1 MSISQQYI
9 SRNYVVLSMALSKD
23 LFKSGHKSNSNAA
36 TQKLAEKPD
45 RKTLGVRTKLSASI
59 AVVGLLTAVAI
70 TIAVYAFNSA
80 STQFRAIN
88 EERVPSLVDAGTLAI
103 QSTELTIAASE
114 LIGADQQDA
123 RQEAFDTLSL
133 TVENLLNRV
142 PASNQTGPAAD
153 DIVKLRKAVEGFS
166 SQLDALDAM
175 TDGNLSIKAQ
185 SSELLLELFKT
196 DTLIGALLSPAIS
209 KAYSELQEGGQTAG
223 REAGALVD
231 RLMKTE
237 VFAFRTLM
245 DVQIEVG
252 QLGGAASTFLNL
264 SEPKLEGK
272 FKSILGRASI
282 RIRNTTKSLLA
293 NGDLTQETASKLNLL
308 ANRGEEAIKM
318 RELASFFP
326 KSGSVQ
332 TFIDGINELQSD
344 VEKDLAKAVDN
355 KYNGMLLN
363 AQKAAS
369 ENKGIIDDLVN
380 IQMKQVRSSLEAM
393 STLRQ
398 FTSMV
403 VQGALTDDP
412 KVVETMQ
419 QSVGFIVSRL
429 NNLLGAVGNS
439 DTVENAKKLNDL
451 VHPDTGLIALRK
463 SVLNTSEAV
472 EGLVQDVYRE
482 TKLINSIIFD
492 ILTAERAEIA
502 TSSAQLDEQLAWST
516 NVLIGIGA
524 AALLTLLLVA
534 FVVINRGIVN
544 PLSKL
549 IGSTRS
555 LAKGELDTEIN
566 YTNRGDE
573 LGQLA
578 KALLIFRDNA
588 LEKIQ
593 VESNSEKVRLE
604 VEEERL
610 ENENLKAEEARQ
622 IQSAVDELGFGLKEL
637 AQGNLS
643 ARLETPFY
651 GTLDNVRADFN
662 QSQETLQSVML
673 RVAHNTGDIS
683 TGTTQLRSAMAQ
695 LAERTEHQANQ
706 IEGAAQTLGEVTN
719 KVKASSERA
728 MEATQMGLQSQD
740 HARKASDVVS
750 QAIQAMG
757 RIEDTSSKIASIVS
771 MIEDIAFQT
780 NLLALNAGVEA
791 ARAGEAGLGF
801 AVVAQEVR
809 ELAQRASTA
818 AKEIDGLI
826 STSGE
831 EVENGV
837 RLVQSTGTSITAIE
851 ENISSVNALI
861 DLIATASTEQ
871 SEDLQE
877 VNGVIGQLD
886 QSTQQNAAMAEETN
900 AATQTVAELAADLM
914 ATVSRFNVSGD
925 AAQSHHQEW
934 QKAS

>member
-1 MSISQQYI
+1 
-9 SRNYVVLSMALSKD
+9 MALTKD
-23 LFKSGHKSNSNAA
+23 LFKFARKSKSNAQA
-36 TQKLAEKPD
+36 QKPVEKPD
-45 RKTLGVRTKLSASI
+45 RSSLGVRAKLSASI
-59 AVVGLLTAVAI
+59 AIVGVLTIVAI
-70 TIAVYAFNSA
+70 AIAVYAFNSA
-80 STQFRAIN
+80 STQFKAIN

-103 QSTELTIAASE
+103 QSTELTIAAAE
-114 LIGADQQDA
+114 LIGADQQET
-123 RQEAFDTLSL
+123 RQEAFDTLSM
-133 TVENLLNRV
+133 TVENLLARV
-142 PASNQTGPAAD
+142 PTGAQEGPASE
-153 DIVKLRKAVEGFS
+153 DIAKLRKAVEGFS
-166 SQLDALDAM
+166 GQLTALDEM

-185 SSELLLELFKT
+185 SSKLLLELFKI
-196 DTLIGALLSPAIS
+196 DTLIGSLLSPAIS
-209 KAYSELQEGGQTAG
+209 KAYAELQEGGQLAE

-237 VFAFRTLM
+237 VFAFRILM
-245 DVQIEVG
+245 DLQTEVG
-252 QLGGAASTFLNL
+252 LLGGAASTYLMV
-264 SEPKLEGK
+264 SEPESDKQFKAILE
-272 FKSILGRASI
+272 RASK
-282 RIRNTTKSLLA
+282 RIRVYSDKLVA
-293 NGDLTQETASKLNLL
+293 NGDLAEDTAKKLNLL
-308 ANRGEEAIKM
+308 ADRGQEAIKM

-326 KSGSVQ
+326 NSGSVQ
-332 TFIDGINELQSD
+332 TFLDSIIELQKNN
-344 VEKDLAKAVDN
+344 ERDLSFAVDD
-355 KYNGMLLN
+355 KYNSMLLN
-363 AQKAAS
+363 AQKAAQ
-369 ENKGIIDDLVN
+369 ENKGIINDLVN

-412 KVVETMQ
+412 KVVDTMQ
-419 QSVGFIVSRL
+419 QSVGFIVARL
-429 NNLLGAVGNS
+429 NNLLGAVGNA
-439 DTVENAKKLNDL
+439 DTVENAKKLNAL
-451 VHPDTGLIALRK
+451 VHADTGLIALRK

-472 EGLVQDVYRE
+472 EGLVADVYRE

-492 ILTAERAEIA
+492 ILTAERAEISS
-502 TSSAQLDEQLAWST
+502 SSAQLNEQLTWST
-516 NVLIGIGA
+516 NVLIAIGV
-524 AALLTLLLVA
+524 AALVTLLLVA
-534 FVVINRGIVN
+534 FIVINRGIVN

-593 VESNSEKVRLE
+593 VESNSEKVRQE
-604 VEEERL
+604 VEEERV
-610 ENENLKAEEARQ
+610 ENENAKAEEARK
-622 IQSAVDELGFGLKEL
+622 IQAAVDDLGFGLKEL
-637 AQGNLS
+637 AAGNLS
-643 ARLETPFY
+643 ARLEKPFY
-651 GTLDNVRADFN
+651 GTLDAVRCDFN
-662 QSQETLQSVML
+662 QSQETLQSVMM

-683 TGTTQLRSAMAQ
+683 SGTIQLRSAMAQ
-695 LAERTEHQANQ
+695 LAERTENQANH

-719 KVKASSERA
+719 KIKASSERA
-728 MEATQMGLQSQD
+728 LEASQMGVQSQD

-750 QAIQAMG
+750 QAIEAMG
-757 RIEDTSSKIASIVS
+757 RIEDTSGKIATIVS

-826 STSGE
+826 STSGQ

-837 RLVQSTGTSITAIE
+837 RLVQSTGASITAIE
-851 ENISSVNALI
+851 ENIASVNALI
-861 DLIATASTEQ
+861 ELIASTSTAQ

-877 VNGVIGQLD
+877 VNSVIGQLD

-900 AATQTVAELAADLM
+900 AATQTVAELASDLL
-914 ATVSRFNVSGD
+914 TVVSRFNVSGD
-925 AAQSHHQEW
+925 AQTYSDDEKW
-934 QKAS
+934 KKAS